1 MINDTLS
8 VLEASHGWKD
18 IISAVSM
25 KRCPQSVAVALP
37 EIMQE
42 MFVENY
48 GKLILGDS
56 PVWKDGTHPD
66 LIHAG
71 KHLVP
76 PSIDECRTLQGELAL
91 HPLVSKRR
99 MAVIWCADKLSLEAS
114 NSLLKLTE
122 EPPIHGCILFVSEE
136 DKLIPTIK
144 SRVWSIR
151 IELPGEIV
159 QAKPHPV
166 STEEWVEWIAS
177 GKKSNTDILYLE
189 IGSWIMDLTEKG
201 KFREAADLDSLVRL
215 MRSKRLSVP
224 MIQDLTY
231 MVIKEGVPCE
241 QIFSNFR

>member
-76 PSIDECRTLQGELAL
+76 PSIDDCRTLQGELAL

-144 SRVWSIR
+144 SRVWSIC

-166 STEEWVEWIAS
+166 STEEWAEWIAS